1 MNQRQMKK
9 LLVIYH
15 TQSGNTGKLAKA
27 VVDGASSEADV
38 EVRERMAF
46 DGVLEDLLWA
56 DAILI
61 GTPENFG
68 YMSGALK
75 DFFDRTYYPAE
86 PYQLGKPYAVFVS
99 AGNDGT
105 GAVREID
112 RICKGYPLRP
122 VAEPVIVKGEVT
134 DEGLQRCRELGQG
147 MAAAVAMGAI

>member
-1 MNQRQMKK
+1 MKN

-27 VVDGASSEADV
+27 VIAGAHTEPDV
-38 EVRERMAF
+38 EVRERRAF
-46 DGVLEDLLWA
+46 DAALEDLLWA
-56 DAILI
+56 DAMVF

-86 PYQLGKPYAVFVS
+86 PYQLGKPYAIFIS

-122 VAEPVIVKGEVT
+122 VAEPVIVKGEIN
-134 DEGLQRCRELGQG
+134 DEGLGRCRELGQSI
-147 MAAAVAMGAI
+147 AAAVAMGAI